1 MVIIQKRDTARRLE
15 MRKFITKFM
24 VKDNQWLSFMGG
36 IVGSIDEVHQFINSR
51 LFSASLFHYYS
62 KYNLSKSN
70 RHYLRLF
77 GSLIIFVPVKKWL
90 AHILSFYLL
99 ISAVIPCS
107 LFDKCEGGE
116 QKEQTNNKK
125 PGKDCNGCSPF
136 CVCSSSHNFTF
147 NTMNPSVEP
156 IKIAGPLIYSEYYLS
171 CTSEYYS
178 SLFQPPR
185 VS

>member
-1 MVIIQKRDTARRLE
+1 VVAF
-15 MRKFITKFM
+15 MR
-24 VKDNQWLSFMGG
+24 G
-36 IVGSIDEVHQFINSR
+36 IVGSIEEMHQFINAR
-51 LFSASLFHYYS
+51 LFSAYLFHYS
-62 KYNLSKSN
+62 KYFLYRKVTGTTYAYSA
-70 RHYLRLF
+70 
-77 GSLIIFVPVKKWL
+77 GLIIFVPVKKWL

-107 LFDKCEGGE
+107 IFDKCEGGE
-116 QKEQTNNKK
+116 RKEQTNNKQ
-125 PGKDCNGCSPF
+125 PGKACNGCSPF